1 VTTLLD
7 SNPLAS
13 LDLTEVTR
21 QLNLLKS
28 VQSIGG
34 GNFSAT
40 TSIDGTG
47 ALISA
52 QLDDGLGQVL
62 AQNLTTILTNLKNA
76 INALQATGL
85 AATVVNTALL
95 PLKATFTVAV
105 DVVLN
110 PLINGTGDILS
121 QLLNA
126 SVLGDTSITIPTT
139 ITPPTLQ
146 GPLDARFVG
155 TAVKSNFL
163 DVSILSNANG
173 VSYVYLDGTNSATL
187 VAPTGNLE
195 ATTSA
200 SGATDAT
207 ADLATTLK
215 DSTGA
220 DVSVSSI
227 ITDSTG
233 ATVTNGSL
241 GAGTYTV
248 TYSAA
253 GYDDVTQTLI
263 VSDPSTTATLVA
275 PTGNLEA
282 TTSASGAT
290 DATADLPTTLKD
302 STGADVPVSSIITDS
317 TGATVTNGSLG
328 AGTYTVTYSAA
339 GYDDVTQTLIVS
351 DPSITATLVAP
362 TGNLEATTSAS
373 GATDA
378 TADLAT
384 TLKNSTGAD
393 VPVSSIITDSTG
405 ATVTNGSLGAG
416 TYTVTYSAAGYDD
429 VTQTLIVSDPADTT
443 APNAPVVTEV
453 SGNSQIGYT
462 VKGTAEPNAIVTIYD
477 DANNQVGTAQAN
489 ASGEFTV
496 TLAGE
501 IGPSSL
507 LSITATDSSG
517 NISDSANFNTPG
529 DPIPGAPTATASG
542 DSTNGY
548 TVSGNAE
555 ANSTV
560 TIKDLDGNILGT
572 TVANDDGSYS
582 VALPVG
588 PRPEQTLEATA
599 TNSFGESSSTTFVT
613 PMDPSLNAPSGALTA
628 TTTAPGASDA
638 NAPIL
643 TELTDSNGNTVS
655 VTAVIR
661 DNEGEIVVNGQLAAG
676 SYTVTYSAPGYADVT
691 QILEVT
697 DAPDTTAP
705 EAPTV
710 GGVTGNSTDGYV
722 VSGTGEAGSTITI
735 KDDAGNTVGTGT
747 VDTEGNYSIEV
758 PGSVGPDA
766 PLTVTATDNSGNTSQ
781 PTSTATPSDPDTT
794 APEAPTV
801 GGVTGNS
808 TDGYVVSGTG
818 EAGSTITIKDDAGN
832 TVGTGTVDSE
842 GNYSIEVPG
851 SVGPDAPLT
860 VTATDNSGNTSQP
873 TSTTTPSDPDTT
885 APEAPKV
892 TSVSG
897 NSGKGY
903 TIKGKAEAGALV
915 NVYDNDNNL
924 LGSVRADS
932 NGSFTIVLP
941 KGSVGANQPLTLTA
955 TDKSGNTSGKAYSVT
970 PADQVIAP
978 PSAVATGSSSKG
990 YTISGY
996 AGKEYAG
1003 GTVTIV
1009 VPAPQSKL
1017 FRANLALPGQVLGV
1031 ATIDANGNYVL
1042 IVEPG
1047 AAYALEDLQAYTT
1060 YDGLV
1065 SVTTNFTTP
1074 ADPTDTGGNT
1084 GNGNNNGNNTGTGG
1098 EGTGTGQPVVSDG
1111 SNGATSGQTGNGNG
1125 GLEATPISNSGTNA
1139 WGNGNTTP
1147 SLQSASGLTNS
1158 TSGKNFG
1165 TNSLPSTGEASTGWL
1180 GALGAFLLTSL
1191 GSLLFW
1197 RKKQ

>member
-1 VTTLLD
+1 M
-7 SNPLAS
+7 
-13 LDLTEVTR
+13 
-21 QLNLLKS
+21 
-28 VQSIGG
+28 
-34 GNFSAT
+34 
-40 TSIDGTG
+40 
-47 ALISA
+47 
-52 QLDDGLGQVL
+52 
-62 AQNLTTILTNLKNA
+62 
-76 INALQATGL
+76 
-85 AATVVNTALL
+85 
-95 PLKATFTVAV
+95 
-105 DVVLN
+105 
-110 PLINGTGDILS
+110 
-121 QLLNA
+121 
-126 SVLGDTSITIPTT
+126 
-139 ITPPTLQ
+139 
-146 GPLDARFVG
+146 
-155 TAVKSNFL
+155 
-163 DVSILSNANG
+163 
-173 VSYVYLDGTNSATL
+173 
-187 VAPTGNLE
+187 
-195 ATTSA
+195 
-200 SGATDAT
+200 
-207 ADLATTLK
+207 
-215 DSTGA
+215 
-220 DVSVSSI
+220 
-227 ITDSTG
+227 
-233 ATVTNGSL
+233 
-241 GAGTYTV
+241 
-248 TYSAA
+248 
-253 GYDDVTQTLI
+253 
-263 VSDPSTTATLVA
+263 
-275 PTGNLEA
+275 
-282 TTSASGAT
+282 
-290 DATADLPTTLKD
+290 
-302 STGADVPVSSIITDS
+302 
-317 TGATVTNGSLG
+317 
-328 AGTYTVTYSAA
+328 
-339 GYDDVTQTLIVS
+339 
-351 DPSITATLVAP
+351 
-362 TGNLEATTSAS
+362 
-373 GATDA
+373 
-378 TADLAT
+378 
-384 TLKNSTGAD
+384 
-393 VPVSSIITDSTG
+393 
-405 ATVTNGSLGAG
+405 
-416 TYTVTYSAAGYDD
+416 
-429 VTQTLIVSDPADTT
+429 
-443 APNAPVVTEV
+443 
-453 SGNSQIGYT
+453 
-462 VKGTAEPNAIVTIYD
+462 KGTAEPNAIVTIYD

-501 IGPSSL
+501 VGPSSL

-560 TIKDLDGNILGT
+560 TIKDLDGNVLGT

-613 PMDPSLNAPSGALTA
+613 PMDPSLNAPSGTLTA

-661 DNEGEIVVNGQLAAG
+661 DSEGEIVVNGQLAAG

-781 PTSTATPSDPDTT
+781 PTSTTTPSDPDTT

-832 TVGTGTVDSE
+832 TVGTGTVDTE

-885 APEAPKV
+885 APEAPTV

-1065 SVTTNFTTP
+1065 SVMTNFTTP

>member
-1 VTTLLD
+1 
-7 SNPLAS
+7 
-13 LDLTEVTR
+13 
-21 QLNLLKS
+21 
-28 VQSIGG
+28 
-34 GNFSAT
+34 
-40 TSIDGTG
+40 
-47 ALISA
+47 
-52 QLDDGLGQVL
+52 
-62 AQNLTTILTNLKNA
+62 
-76 INALQATGL
+76 
-85 AATVVNTALL
+85 
-95 PLKATFTVAV
+95 
-105 DVVLN
+105 
-110 PLINGTGDILS
+110 
-121 QLLNA
+121 
-126 SVLGDTSITIPTT
+126 
-139 ITPPTLQ
+139 
-146 GPLDARFVG
+146 
-155 TAVKSNFL
+155 
-163 DVSILSNANG
+163 
-173 VSYVYLDGTNSATL
+173 
-187 VAPTGNLE
+187 
-195 ATTSA
+195 
-200 SGATDAT
+200 
-207 ADLATTLK
+207 
-215 DSTGA
+215 
-220 DVSVSSI
+220 
-227 ITDSTG
+227 
-233 ATVTNGSL
+233 
-241 GAGTYTV
+241 
-248 TYSAA
+248 
-253 GYDDVTQTLI
+253 
-263 VSDPSTTATLVA
+263 
-275 PTGNLEA
+275 
-282 TTSASGAT
+282 
-290 DATADLPTTLKD
+290 
-302 STGADVPVSSIITDS
+302 VPVSSIITDS

-339 GYDDVTQTLIVS
+339 GY
-351 DPSITATLVAP
+351 
-362 TGNLEATTSAS
+362 N
-373 GATDA
+373 
-378 TADLAT
+378 
-384 TLKNSTGAD
+384 
-393 VPVSSIITDSTG
+393 
-405 ATVTNGSLGAG
+405 
-416 TYTVTYSAAGYDD
+416 D

-501 IGPSSL
+501 VGPSSL

-517 NISDSANFNTPG
+517 NISNSANFNTPG

-542 DSTNGY
+542 NSTNGY

-613 PMDPSLNAPSGALTA
+613 PMDPSLNAPSGSLTA

-661 DNEGEIVVNGQLAAG
+661 DSEGEIVVNGQLAAG

-747 VDTEGNYSIEV
+747 VDSEGNYSIEV

-781 PTSTATPSDPDTT
+781 PTSTTTPSDPDTT

-885 APEAPKV
+885 APEAPTV

-1065 SVTTNFTTP
+1065 SVMTNFTTP
-1074 ADPTDTGGNT
+1074 AYPTDTGGNT

-1098 EGTGTGQPVVSDG
+1098 EGTGTGTGQPVISDG

>member
-1 VTTLLD
+1 M
-7 SNPLAS
+7 
-13 LDLTEVTR
+13 
-21 QLNLLKS
+21 
-28 VQSIGG
+28 
-34 GNFSAT
+34 
-40 TSIDGTG
+40 
-47 ALISA
+47 
-52 QLDDGLGQVL
+52 
-62 AQNLTTILTNLKNA
+62 
-76 INALQATGL
+76 
-85 AATVVNTALL
+85 
-95 PLKATFTVAV
+95 
-105 DVVLN
+105 
-110 PLINGTGDILS
+110 
-121 QLLNA
+121 
-126 SVLGDTSITIPTT
+126 
-139 ITPPTLQ
+139 
-146 GPLDARFVG
+146 
-155 TAVKSNFL
+155 
-163 DVSILSNANG
+163 
-173 VSYVYLDGTNSATL
+173 
-187 VAPTGNLE
+187 
-195 ATTSA
+195 
-200 SGATDAT
+200 
-207 ADLATTLK
+207 
-215 DSTGA
+215 
-220 DVSVSSI
+220 
-227 ITDSTG
+227 
-233 ATVTNGSL
+233 
-241 GAGTYTV
+241 
-248 TYSAA
+248 
-253 GYDDVTQTLI
+253 
-263 VSDPSTTATLVA
+263 
-275 PTGNLEA
+275 
-282 TTSASGAT
+282 
-290 DATADLPTTLKD
+290 
-302 STGADVPVSSIITDS
+302 
-317 TGATVTNGSLG
+317 
-328 AGTYTVTYSAA
+328 
-339 GYDDVTQTLIVS
+339 
-351 DPSITATLVAP
+351 
-362 TGNLEATTSAS
+362 
-373 GATDA
+373 
-378 TADLAT
+378 
-384 TLKNSTGAD
+384 
-393 VPVSSIITDSTG
+393 
-405 ATVTNGSLGAG
+405 
-416 TYTVTYSAAGYDD
+416 
-429 VTQTLIVSDPADTT
+429 
-443 APNAPVVTEV
+443 
-453 SGNSQIGYT
+453 
-462 VKGTAEPNAIVTIYD
+462 KGTAEPNAIVTIYD

-496 TLAGE
+496 NLAGE
-501 IGPSSL
+501 VGPSSL

-542 DSTNGY
+542 NSTNGY

-560 TIKDLDGNILGT
+560 TIKNLDGNILGT

-613 PMDPSLNAPSGALTA
+613 PMDPSLNAPSGTLTA

-661 DNEGEIVVNGQLAAG
+661 DSEGEIVVNGQLAAG

-747 VDTEGNYSIEV
+747 VDSEGNYSIEV

-781 PTSTATPSDPDTT
+781 PTSTTTPSDRDTT

-885 APEAPKV
+885 APQAPKV

-970 PADQVIAP
+970 PVDQVIAP

-1065 SVTTNFTTP
+1065 SVMTNFTTP

-1098 EGTGTGQPVVSDG
+1098 EGTGTGTGTGQPVVSDG

>member
-282 TTSASGAT
+282 TTSASGTT

>member
-1 VTTLLD
+1 MDTLKQTKLSKTKLITKRKVLSATMSGGLLMTSILVPTAYSLLEHQITAKADVLDIDLLSNVNSSNTSGTTAENRWTSESGAQNVNFTISGSTLAGASLLNGQRYAVLAVPQELRGFVSPNGNTTVNTNITVDLNQVALLNTLVSAGDTFLNSVTTLLD

-95 PLKATFTVAV
+95 PLKATFTAAV

-207 ADLATTLK
+207 ADLPTTLK

-220 DVSVSSI
+220 DVSVTSI
-227 ITDSTG
+227 ITGSTG

-282 TTSASGAT
+282 TTSASGGT

-302 STGADVPVSSIITDS
+302 
-317 TGATVTNGSLG
+317 
-328 AGTYTVTYSAA
+328 
-339 GYDDVTQTLIVS
+339 
-351 DPSITATLVAP
+351 
-362 TGNLEATTSAS
+362 
-373 GATDA
+373 
-378 TADLAT
+378 
-384 TLKNSTGAD
+384 STGAD

-613 PMDPSLNAPSGALTA
+613 PMDPSLNAPSGTLTA

-655 VTAVIR
+655 VTAIIR
-661 DNEGEIVVNGQLAAG
+661 DSEGEIVVNGQLAAG

-697 DAPDTTAP
+697 DA
-705 EAPTV
+705 
-710 GGVTGNSTDGYV
+710 
-722 VSGTGEAGSTITI
+722 
-735 KDDAGNTVGTGT
+735 
-747 VDTEGNYSIEV
+747 
-758 PGSVGPDA
+758 
-766 PLTVTATDNSGNTSQ
+766 
-781 PTSTATPSDPDTT
+781 PDTT

-885 APEAPKV
+885 APQAPKV

-941 KGSVGANQPLTLTA
+941 KGSVGANQPLSLTA

-1065 SVTTNFTTP
+1065 SVMTNFTTP

-1084 GNGNNNGNNTGTGG
+1084 GNGNNNGNNAGTGG
-1098 EGTGTGQPVVSDG
+1098 EGTGTGQPGVSDG

>member
-1 VTTLLD
+1 
-7 SNPLAS
+7 
-13 LDLTEVTR
+13 
-21 QLNLLKS
+21 
-28 VQSIGG
+28 
-34 GNFSAT
+34 
-40 TSIDGTG
+40 
-47 ALISA
+47 
-52 QLDDGLGQVL
+52 
-62 AQNLTTILTNLKNA
+62 
-76 INALQATGL
+76 
-85 AATVVNTALL
+85 
-95 PLKATFTVAV
+95 
-105 DVVLN
+105 
-110 PLINGTGDILS
+110 
-121 QLLNA
+121 
-126 SVLGDTSITIPTT
+126 
-139 ITPPTLQ
+139 
-146 GPLDARFVG
+146 
-155 TAVKSNFL
+155 
-163 DVSILSNANG
+163 
-173 VSYVYLDGTNSATL
+173 
-187 VAPTGNLE
+187 
-195 ATTSA
+195 
-200 SGATDAT
+200 
-207 ADLATTLK
+207 
-215 DSTGA
+215 
-220 DVSVSSI
+220 
-227 ITDSTG
+227 
-233 ATVTNGSL
+233 
-241 GAGTYTV
+241 
-248 TYSAA
+248 
-253 GYDDVTQTLI
+253 
-263 VSDPSTTATLVA
+263 
-275 PTGNLEA
+275 
-282 TTSASGAT
+282 
-290 DATADLPTTLKD
+290 
-302 STGADVPVSSIITDS
+302 
-317 TGATVTNGSLG
+317 
-328 AGTYTVTYSAA
+328 
-339 GYDDVTQTLIVS
+339 
-351 DPSITATLVAP
+351 
-362 TGNLEATTSAS
+362 
-373 GATDA
+373 
-378 TADLAT
+378 
-384 TLKNSTGAD
+384 
-393 VPVSSIITDSTG
+393 
-405 ATVTNGSLGAG
+405 
-416 TYTVTYSAAGYDD
+416 TVTYSAAGYDD

-453 SGNSQIGYT
+453 SGNSQIGFT

-496 TLAGE
+496 NLAGE
-501 IGPSSL
+501 VGPSSL

-542 DSTNGY
+542 NSTNGY

-560 TIKDLDGNILGT
+560 TIKNLDGNILGT

-613 PMDPSLNAPSGALTA
+613 PMDPSLNAPSGTLTA

-661 DNEGEIVVNGQLAAG
+661 DSEGEIVVNGQLAAG

-747 VDTEGNYSIEV
+747 VDSEGNYSIEV

-781 PTSTATPSDPDTT
+781 PTSTTTPSDRDTT

-885 APEAPKV
+885 APQAPKV

-970 PADQVIAP
+970 PVDQVIAP

-1065 SVTTNFTTP
+1065 SVMTNFTTP

-1098 EGTGTGQPVVSDG
+1098 EGTGTGTGTGQPVVSDG

>member
-1 VTTLLD
+1 MDTLKQTKLSKTKLITKRKVLSATMSGGLLMTSILVPTAYSLLEHQITAKADVLDIDLLSNVNSSNTSGTTAENRWTSESGAQNVNFTISGSTLAGASLLNGQRYAVLAVPQELRGFVSPNGNTTVNTNITVDLNQVALLNTLVSAGDTFLNSVTTLLD

-95 PLKATFTVAV
+95 PLKATFTAAV

-207 ADLATTLK
+207 ADL
-215 DSTGA
+215 
-220 DVSVSSI
+220 
-227 ITDSTG
+227 
-233 ATVTNGSL
+233 
-241 GAGTYTV
+241 
-248 TYSAA
+248 
-253 GYDDVTQTLI
+253 
-263 VSDPSTTATLVA
+263 
-275 PTGNLEA
+275 
-282 TTSASGAT
+282 
-290 DATADLPTTLKD
+290 PTTLKD
-302 STGADVPVSSIITDS
+302 STGADVPVTSILTDS
-317 TGATVTNGSLG
+317 TGAS
-328 AGTYTVTYSAA
+328 
-339 GYDDVTQTLIVS
+339 
-351 DPSITATLVAP
+351 
-362 TGNLEATTSAS
+362 
-373 GATDA
+373 
-378 TADLAT
+378 
-384 TLKNSTGAD
+384 
-393 VPVSSIITDSTG
+393 
-405 ATVTNGSLGAG
+405 VTNGSLGAG

-462 VKGTAEPNAIVTIYD
+462 VKGTAEPNAIITIYD

-501 IGPSSL
+501 VGPSSL

-542 DSTNGY
+542 NSTNGY

-613 PMDPSLNAPSGALTA
+613 PMDPSLNAPSGTLTA

-661 DNEGEIVVNGQLAAG
+661 DSEGEIVVNGQLAAG

-697 DAPDTTAP
+697 DA
-705 EAPTV
+705 
-710 GGVTGNSTDGYV
+710 
-722 VSGTGEAGSTITI
+722 
-735 KDDAGNTVGTGT
+735 
-747 VDTEGNYSIEV
+747 
-758 PGSVGPDA
+758 
-766 PLTVTATDNSGNTSQ
+766 
-781 PTSTATPSDPDTT
+781 PDTT

-885 APEAPKV
+885 APQAPKV

-1065 SVTTNFTTP
+1065 SVMTNFTTP

-1098 EGTGTGQPVVSDG
+1098 EGTGTGTGTGTSQPVVSDG

-1125 GLEATPISNSGTNA
+1125 GLEATPISNSGTNS

-1165 TNSLPSTGEASTGWL
+1165 ANSLPSTGEASTGWL

>member
-1 VTTLLD
+1 MDTLKQTKLSKTKLITKRKVLSATMSGGLLMTSILVPTAYSLLEHQITAKADVLDIDLLSNVNSSNTSGTTAENRWTSESGAQNVNFTISGSTLAGASLLNGQRYAVLAVPQELRGFVSPNGNTTVNTNITVDLNQVALLNTLVSAGDTFLNSVTTLLD

-263 VSDPSTTATLVA
+263 VSDP
-275 PTGNLEA
+275 
-282 TTSASGAT
+282 
-290 DATADLPTTLKD
+290 
-302 STGADVPVSSIITDS
+302 
-317 TGATVTNGSLG
+317 
-328 AGTYTVTYSAA
+328 
-339 GYDDVTQTLIVS
+339 
-351 DPSITATLVAP
+351 
-362 TGNLEATTSAS
+362 
-373 GATDA
+373 
-378 TADLAT
+378 
-384 TLKNSTGAD
+384 
-393 VPVSSIITDSTG
+393 
-405 ATVTNGSLGAG
+405 
-416 TYTVTYSAAGYDD
+416 
-429 VTQTLIVSDPADTT
+429 ADTT

-613 PMDPSLNAPSGALTA
+613 PMDPSLNAPSGTLTA

-661 DNEGEIVVNGQLAAG
+661 DSEGEIVVNGQLAAG

-747 VDTEGNYSIEV
+747 VDT
-758 PGSVGPDA
+758 
-766 PLTVTATDNSGNTSQ
+766 
-781 PTSTATPSDPDTT
+781 
-794 APEAPTV
+794 
-801 GGVTGNS
+801 
-808 TDGYVVSGTG
+808 
-818 EAGSTITIKDDAGN
+818 
-832 TVGTGTVDSE
+832 E